1 MDIRPYGFGFSPD
14 GFRGG
19 GGAPFRGALVQHVEG
34 SGPSSLAWAIFAIV
48 LVLLLLAIASLAID
62 AYHRHRGARPATPS
76 ASVESSRALALLD
89 DRYARGD
96 ISRDDYLR
104 ARDDLRG
111 TTEAPTQVIP
121 PEPEPA

>member
-1 MDIRPYGFGFSPD
+1 MDIRPYGFGPPPD

-19 GGAPFRGALVQHVEG
+19 DEMPFRDALVQHVDG
-34 SGPSSLAWAIFAIV
+34 GGPGSLAWAIFAIV

-62 AYHRHRGARPATPS
+62 AYYRHRGVRTATPS

-111 TTEAPTQVIP
+111 STEAPTQVIP